1 MKLFHKLSIL
11 RALFGQPV
19 PEVASIEEF
28 REAVKA
34 ADSAAAD
41 PARRWWKAAQ
51 ADPELLGDVIRLGEI
66 FTTQPFAGGQIAAPI
81 DPLRLAY
88 ETGRRDLALQLA
100 TMMTLSIPDL
110 NKLMEMNDAAL
121 R

>member
-1 MKLFHKLSIL
+1 MKLFHKIGVL
-11 RALFGQPV
+11 RALFGQPL
-19 PEVASIEEF
+19 PEAATPEDQ
-28 REAVKA
+28 RAAMDA
-34 ADSAAAD
+34 ADHAAAD

-66 FTTQPFAGGQIAAPI
+66 FTTQPFAGGQLAAPI

-88 ETGRRDLALQLA
+88 EAGRRDLALQLA
-100 TMMTLSIPDL
+100 TMMTISIHDL
-110 NKLMEMNDAAL
+110 NQLMETNDAN

>member
-1 MKLFHKLSIL
+1 MKLFHKIGVL

-19 PEVASIEEF
+19 PDVASIEEF
-28 REAVKA
+28 RAAVDA
-34 ADSAAAD
+34 ADHAAAD

-51 ADPELLGDVIRLGEI
+51 ADPELLGDVIRLGDV
-66 FTTQPFAGGQIAAPI
+66 FTTQPFAGGQLAAPI

-88 ETGRRDLALQLA
+88 ENGRRDLALQLA
-100 TMMTLSIPDL
+100 TMMTLSVHDL
-110 NKLMEMNDAAL
+110 NQLMETNDAN